1 MTDNSLDN
9 LTAGEVFKLNAQLH
23 KKERQIY
30 APSFV
35 DRVKE
40 LGKKTE
46 QKLRYKSMAIDY
58 VEKWAKSTGFV
69 VLPEAKKEML
79 VDMYIAG
86 AIEAS
91 EELESQI
98 ENMKNCDNCVHLKFN
113 RSHQDYECSNL
124 HCFEMSDWELKK

>member
-30 APSFV
+30 ATSFV
-35 DRVKE
+35 DRIKE
-40 LGKKTE
+40 SGKRAE
-46 QKLRYKSMAIDY
+46 QKIHYKPMAIYY
-58 VEKWAKSTGFV
+58 VEKWAKNTDFV
-69 VLPEAKKEML
+69 VLPEETKELL

-91 EELESQI
+91 DELEQ
-98 ENMKNCDNCVHLKFN
+98 EKTERKADVH
-113 RSHQDYECSNL
+113 
-124 HCFEMSDWELKK
+124 DWR